1 MGNKARQYTQTTLKR
16 LFLLSCNQCAAPD
29 CKKSFEARDEKTIIA
44 KICHIE
50 AASSDGPRYNSNMTD
65 DERRDFENLILLC
78 DECHSII
85 DNKDTETKYTV
96 LLLKEWK
103 RSHEDKCRR
112 GKLIKN
118 PKLINQ
124 AINAI
129 ASIEFKE
136 EELNDTSLNTFDI
149 NNKIVYNSV
158 KEYKY
163 IIEEYS
169 KYYGKLNSLYSELEN
184 RGSFKKE
191 KLLKI
196 IRNLYLKIKG
206 EIVNGRE
213 SEFEII
219 QQNADKIL
227 QTVEERIWIIIDKIQ
242 SNEDDVLI
250 AIPIII
256 VDAFM
261 RCKILEEPPKK
272 A

>member
-1 MGNKARQYTQTTLKR
+1 MRNKAREYTTSTIKR

-29 CKKSFEARDEKTIIA
+29 CHNSLEARDEKTIIA

-50 AASSDGPRYNSNMTD
+50 AASSDGPRYNPDMTD
-65 DERRDFENLILLC
+65 DERRNFGNLILLC

-85 DNKDTETKYTV
+85 DNKYNETKYTV
-96 LLLKEWK
+96 SLLKEWK
-103 RSHEDKCRR
+103 RNHEDKCRQ

-129 ASIEFKE
+129 ASIEFE
-136 EELNDTSLNTFDI
+136 EESYDTSLNTFDI
-149 NNKIVYNSV
+149 NKKIEYNSV

-184 RGSFKKE
+184 QGSFKKE
-191 KLLKI
+191 KLLRI
-196 IRNLYLKIKG
+196 ITNLYLKIKG
-206 EIVNGRE
+206 EIVSGKDN
-213 SEFEII
+213 EFETI

-227 QTVEERIWIIIDKIQ
+227 KTIEEKLWEIIDTNQ
-242 SNEDDVLI
+242 SSEDDVYI
-250 AIPIII
+250 AIPIIM

-261 RCKILEEPPKK
+261 RCKILEEPK
-272 A
+272 

>member
-1 MGNKARQYTQTTLKR
+1 MGDKARQYKR
-16 LFLLSCNQCAAPD
+16 STVRRLDTLSCNQCANPD
-29 CKKSFEARDEKTIIA
+29 CNRKLIAKDGETIVS

-50 AASSDGPRYNSNMTD
+50 AASQNGPRYNPDMTD
-65 DERRDFENLILLC
+65 NERRDFENLILLC

-85 DNKDTETKYTV
+85 DNKDNETKYTV

-103 RSHEDKCRR
+103 RNHEDKCRQ

-136 EELNDTSLNTFDI
+136 EESNDTSLNTFDI
-149 NNKIVYNSV
+149 NNKIEYNSV

-169 KYYGKLNSLYSELEN
+169 KYYGKLNTLYSELEN